1 MSYMDR
7 ENILLEGIIDKLV
20 KLLTKSTKS
29 AKEKEEEK
37 AYKDALASVRATSKK
52 LDAALKKAGV
62 DPKQFE
68 V

>member
-7 ENILLEGIIDKLV
+7 KNILSEGIIDKLIT
-20 KLLTKSTKS
+20 LLTKSSKS
-29 AKEKEEEK
+29 AKEKEEKK
-37 AYKDALASVRATSKK
+37 AYEDAMASAKAISKK

-62 DPKQFE
+62 DPKRFE

>member
-7 ENILLEGIIDKLV
+7 KNILEEGIIDKL
-20 KLLTKSTKS
+20 LQLITKSSKKT
-29 AKEKEEEK
+29 KEKEAKK
-37 AYKDALASVRATSKK
+37 AYKKAEKQIRKTKK
-52 LDAALKKAGV
+52 ELDAALRRVGV

>member
-7 ENILLEGIIDKLV
+7 KNILSEGIIDKLIT
-20 KLLTKSTKS
+20 LLTKSSKS
-29 AKEKEEEK
+29 AKEKEEKK
-37 AYKDALASVRATSKK
+37 AYKDAMASTKAISKK
-52 LDAALKKAGV
+52 LDAALRKAGV